1 MGNFRNGWAVIG
13 PQCVRDLGLVGNVHT
28 HVEKDNHILTGLSG
42 FFPSPRILARHQW
55 HWIGA
60 EADTR
65 KTQSTAHLPFW
76 FNLRHLPVWKSEMIR

>member
-42 FFPSPRILARHQW
+42 FPITSHFRSSSVALDW
-55 HWIGA
+55 SG
-60 EADTR
+60 
-65 KTQSTAHLPFW
+65 S
-76 FNLRHLPVWKSEMIR
+76 